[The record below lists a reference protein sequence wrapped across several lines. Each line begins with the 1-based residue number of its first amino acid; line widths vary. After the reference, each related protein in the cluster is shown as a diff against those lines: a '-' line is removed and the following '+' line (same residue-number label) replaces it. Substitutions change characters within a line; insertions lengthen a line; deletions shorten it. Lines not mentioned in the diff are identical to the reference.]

1 MQVDALTGELHTRIE
16 ELQSVQRS
24 SATSAEELRTAAETE
39 RQGAAAELATVVA
52 WQQQLNADLTEC
64 RTSVEQERVRRK
76 AAEEMLQQH
85 AAVRMLQGVFS
96 MMFRDN
102 SAY

>member
-24 SATSAEELRTAAETE
+24 SATS
-39 RQGAAAELATVVA
+39 GAAAELATVVA